1 MYIDKLNNVV
11 YKYNKKYL
19 RKLKIKP
26 LGAIGKNDK
35 FEAGNCVKISRT
47 KNIFAKDYTPN

>member
-1 MYIDKLNNVV
+1 MYIDKLNNIV

-19 RKLKIKP
+19 RKLKRKP
-26 LGAIGKNDK
+26 IGAIGNNDK
-35 FEAGNCVKISRT
+35 FEAGDCVKISRT